1 MSRVAAIITA
11 GGIGART
18 GMEIPKQFVV
28 VEGKPVV
35 IHTLEVFNNHPE
47 IDIICVPCLAG
58 WEERLKSYAKEF
70 GISKL
75 KLIVQGG
82 ETGFLSI
89 RNALFALKPHL
100 DDKDIVMVHDGI
112 RPLVSERLISDN
124 LVLCRAKGNAVAV
137 VDCLE
142 TMLQVDCADSAS
154 AQTSLDKDRIKRAQA
169 PQSLTFGE
177 FMALHREAQQNN
189 ITDAVATSAL
199 LTALGRRVWIHRGD
213 EGNIKIT
220 HMHDIEF
227 FRKILSLRNQ
237 SK

>member
-47 IDIICVPCLAG
+47 IDIICVPCLVS
-58 WEERLKSYAKEF
+58 WEERLENYAKEF

-124 LVLCRAKGNAVAV
+124 LALCRAKGNAVAV

-142 TMLQVDCADSAS
+142 TMLQVDCADSTS

-213 EGNIKIT
+213 EKNIKIT

-227 FRKILSLRNQ
+227 VRKILSLRNQ

>member
-124 LVLCRAKGNAVAV
+124 LALCRAKGNAVAV

-142 TMLQVDCADSAS
+142 TMLQVDCADSTS

-213 EGNIKIT
+213 EKNIKIT

-237 SK
+237 FK

>member
-82 ETGFLSI
+82 KTGFLSI

-124 LVLCRAKGNAVAV
+124 LALCRAKGNAVAV

-142 TMLQVDCADSAS
+142 TMLQVDCADSTS

-213 EGNIKIT
+213 EKNIKIT

>member
-58 WEERLKSYAKEF
+58 WEERLENYVKEF

-124 LVLCRAKGNAVAV
+124 LALCRAKGNAVAV

-142 TMLQVDCADSAS
+142 TMLQVDCADSTS

-220 HMHDIEF
+220 HTQDIEI
-227 FRKILSLRNQ
+227 FRTILSLRNQ

>member
-18 GMEIPKQFVV
+18 GMGIPKQFVV

-35 IHTLEVFNNHPE
+35 IHTLEVFNNHSE
-47 IDIICVPCLAG
+47 IDIICVPCLAS
-58 WEERLKSYAKEF
+58 WEERLESYAKEF

-124 LVLCRAKGNAVAV
+124 LALCRAKGNAVAV

-142 TMLQVDCADSAS
+142 TMLQVDCADSTS

-213 EGNIKIT
+213 EKNIKIT

>member
-1 MSRVAAIITA
+1 MSKVAAIITA

-18 GMEIPKQFVV
+18 GLTIPKQFVV

-35 IHTLEVFNNHPE
+35 IHTLEVFDAHPE
-47 IDIICVPCLAG
+47 IDMICVPCLAG
-58 WEERLKSYAKEF
+58 WEEKLENDVKRF

-89 RNALFALKPHL
+89 RNALFALEPYL

-124 LVLCRAKGNAVAV
+124 LALCRAKGNAVAV

-142 TMLQVDCADSAS
+142 TMLQVDCADSAFS
-154 AQTSLDKDRIKRAQA
+154 QMSLNKDLIKRAQA

-213 EGNIKIT
+213 EKNIKIT

-227 FRKILSLRNQ
+227 FRKILALRNQ
-237 SK
+237 FK